1 MSASLVQLGPGLRVS
16 SKEAAIDLP
25 SARLRLLRLSTT
37 DRCNFRCR
45 YCMPQEGV
53 AKVAHHDL
61 LPLEDLVEMVGWLVS
76 HSGIDRVRL
85 TGGEPLMRSGIDH
98 LIAGLSAIEG
108 IREVSLT
115 TNGSLLPRMAWDLKA
130 AGLGRVNVSLDS
142 LDIP

>member
-108 IREVSLT
+108 IR
-115 TNGSLLPRMAWDLKA
+115 
-130 AGLGRVNVSLDS
+130 
-142 LDIP
+142 